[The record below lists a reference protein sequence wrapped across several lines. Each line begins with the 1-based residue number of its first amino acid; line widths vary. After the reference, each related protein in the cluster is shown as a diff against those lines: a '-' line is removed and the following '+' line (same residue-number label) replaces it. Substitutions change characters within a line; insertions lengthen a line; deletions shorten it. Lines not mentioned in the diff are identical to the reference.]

1 MPFVVDVS
9 APFTRLLILFQ
20 NEELLILIFF
30 KKMKN
35 LLTTVLKQ
43 FCKSEKVSGLSG
55 SDFGEN
61 KKKKR
66 ELPEQQQKEK
76 EEKEE

>member
-1 MPFVVDVS
+1 MSFVVDVS

-20 NEELLILIFF
+20 NEELILIFF

>member
-1 MPFVVDVS
+1 
-9 APFTRLLILFQ
+9 
-20 NEELLILIFF
+20 
-30 KKMKN
+30 MKN
-35 LLTTVLKQ
+35 LRTTVLKQ